1 LLKWY
6 ELIFFLS
13 MACRYEK
20 KSKTNPKDIKNINKR
35 FFGIRAK
42 STATTI
48 QREIS
53 QGEKTLSIRAAP
65 SLLLSRELFFVIISI
80 HSFTTMAPPKEF
92 RPSFITMVTL
102 QTTQFVDRCTYLWT
116 QYLFTSI
123 ILLGLHNS
131 FEKLTI
137 VSLLEQ
143 LKKLLNFYFMYL
155 FRFIRVR
162 HSYILAQ
169 LQENDNLK
177 GAMETILSNPQLNYV
192 KFYVVTDL
200 ILQPQPSSSQPSCQQ

>member
-1 LLKWY
+1 MDRRTNVRPQY
-6 ELIFFLS
+6 FF
-13 MACRYEK
+13 
-20 KSKTNPKDIKNINKR
+20 TP
-35 FFGIRAK
+35 F
-42 STATTI
+42 
-48 QREIS
+48 
-53 QGEKTLSIRAAP
+53 
-65 SLLLSRELFFVIISI
+65 
-80 HSFTTMAPPKEF
+80 
-92 RPSFITMVTL
+92 
-102 QTTQFVDRCTYLWT
+102 
-116 QYLFTSI
+116 
-123 ILLGLHNS
+123 ILLRLHNS